1 MEQSQVTD
9 STPSTHFAGQNP
21 FELTRPG
28 DGPRD
33 LRDLIQERSHLWDGK
48 TPTSAHRTCFQSAPS
63 PHTSFHRPTKLAA
76 LEFKRT
82 GHFALL
88 SSLSQKHWAQLPPT
102 CLCPHLLYPAAPRK
116 HTSFSLLHTHTHSLT
131 HQFRGRTGGNN
142 LATNMDANTF
152 ALFCPGLTTCF
163 LVSSEV
169 RPTVDTL

>member
-63 PHTSFHRPTKLAA
+63 PRTCFHRPTKLAA

-116 HTSFSLLHTHTHSLT
+116 HTSFSLLHTHTLT
-131 HQFRGRTGGNN
+131 HSPIPR
-142 LATNMDANTF
+142 ANRWEQSSNQHGCEYICTLLSWPHH
-152 ALFCPGLTTCF
+152 LF
-163 LVSSEV
+163 SSF
-169 RPTVDTL
+169 